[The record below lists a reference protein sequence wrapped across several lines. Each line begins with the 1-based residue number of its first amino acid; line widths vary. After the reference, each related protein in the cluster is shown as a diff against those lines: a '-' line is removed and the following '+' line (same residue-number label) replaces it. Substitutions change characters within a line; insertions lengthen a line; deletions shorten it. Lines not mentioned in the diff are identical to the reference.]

1 LERNGFDELSED
13 DSDYEEGS
21 DKEFLTD
28 EEEEEMSDDISES
41 DSMEDEDEELEN
53 EEEVDDEN
61 DESVSE
67 PEVPSIEQPTI
78 EKVIESE
85 ITFTEIIQSSPP
97 PPPQTQTPP
106 ITPGQP
112 STSRKRPLPTDDE
125 EPTTD
130 DIPLHQEP
138 SPVTRLEKGDVLHD
152 AKSPEQRI
160 DECELV
166 IDEKKQELKLLETI
180 YRPNGNKRRRI
191 DDEETGKKGWTNV
204 AATVGKYTIAGVVG
218 GIATLVGLAWAENQ
232 GF

>member
-1 LERNGFDELSED
+1 LDELSED
-13 DSDYEEGS
+13 DSDYDEGS
-21 DKEFLTD
+21 DEEFLTD

-53 EEEVDDEN
+53 EEGVDDEN

-78 EKVIESE
+78 ENVIETE
-85 ITFTEIIQSSPP
+85 TTFTEVIQPSSSPPSP

-106 ITPGQP
+106 ITPDQP
-112 STSRKRPLPTDDE
+112 STSRKRPLPADE
-125 EPTTD
+125 DEPTTD

-138 SPVTRLEKGDVLHD
+138 SPVTIIEKVEVLRN
-152 AKSPEQRI
+152 AKSREQHIEERKS
-160 DECELV
+160 V
-166 IDEKKQELKLLETI
+166 INEKKQELEFLETI
-180 YRPNGNKRRRI
+180 YRLNGNKRRRI
-191 DDEETGKKGWTNV
+191 DDEETGKKGWTSV